1 MDQSRIPA
9 KEIHPP
15 DRQDTTRKI
24 RYPMMMKATR
34 CRELREDPKEE
45 DPNNDENDDSSSPP
59 KSYLSN
65 TPKEAECL
73 SLLATISKDPTVP
86 QVGWLL
92 SARNEYGTAKPLPTY
107 LRPTLLPHPNLY
119 DLKDL
124 LQFVFRHVRHE
135 SWLVEDTTTTAISP
149 NQTLKWRAGDSLD
162 QSILLASLLLGAG
175 YDAYVLVGT
184 APDWLCRGETDLLC
198 IGNDDDDWR
207 GGHGST
213 GGAGESCDRFGWR
226 GMPFTEVPVDVDRES
241 GNGSANGLHAWV
253 MVRPGRRCDDGSSD
267 DDDNDEDAFD
277 ARVSTIFADP
287 AVGRIWSAE
296 DDSSSTSSSS
306 PYSSTHTIWN
316 QSNQWIRLSSTA
328 SEVCAQIPSYMYID
342 LEDESIWRPI
352 WGNEVHVP
360 ASWAEKIEV
369 PVPFPSTE
377 HRVEL
382 YAQAKLELST
392 ASRKL
397 TRYNDEERT
406 EETEAI
412 EVFQGRLDYLLERQS
427 RTTSPNQTFTETFSE
442 FHPAGLRQWTE
453 TLGVERIID
462 FHLWIRADGLVCRKE
477 NYGDEKI
484 SEEFRSRPDG
494 LTQRI
499 IRVARISEGDYAPKG
514 ASILNKSD
522 GEEVAVMEIEEHCG
536 DLDDIKAKLE
546 ADNVV
551 TEQAVTSRIF
561 HLVENRISVKRIYHD
576 GVAMVSNTENIKKE
590 QANVSQRALFGKD
603 DAEDKE
609 ARGNNSTAEAL
620 ISERE
625 SISAVLSIQEDM
637 LHLCRVRC
645 NEERKWLM
653 QHDEAPISS
662 IPSEVPKGVEEGS
675 EAKPN
680 TEQPRDYLEP
690 FLIGVHDVNNIPPE
704 EAERIKEACLDSLK
718 DRLLQRAQ
726 IMQSKLDEEKKE
738 VGMVEESRDSL
749 DDEAASRIRVW
760 EQRLEQH
767 EARSLDK
774 FVALQ
779 ETLNSDERLQRAA
792 A

>member
-1 MDQSRIPA
+1 
-9 KEIHPP
+9 
-15 DRQDTTRKI
+15 
-24 RYPMMMKATR
+24 MKATR
-34 CRELREDPKEE
+34 CRELREHLKE
-45 DPNNDENDDSSSPP
+45 DPNNNENDDSSSPP
-59 KSYLSN
+59 PSPSN

-86 QVGWLL
+86 QGWLL
-92 SARNEYGTAKPLPTY
+92 SARNEFGTLKPLPTY

-184 APDWLCRGETDLLC
+184 APDWLCRGVTDLLC

-213 GGAGESCDRFGWR
+213 GGAGESCGRFGWR
-226 GMPFTEVPVDVDRES
+226 GMPFTEVPVDVDGES

-277 ARVSTIFADP
+277 ACVSTIFADP

-306 PYSSTHTIWN
+306 PYSSIHTIWN
-316 QSNQWIRLSSTA
+316 QSNQWIHLSSTA

-360 ASWAEKIEV
+360 ASWAEKIEM
-369 PVPFPSTE
+369 PVPFPPTE

-412 EVFQGRLDYLLERQS
+412 EVFQGRLDHLLERRKHAPQAQ
-427 RTTSPNQTFTETFSE
+427 TQTFTETFSE

-453 TLGVERIID
+453 TLGVERIIE

-477 NYGDEKI
+477 NYGDKKI
-484 SEEFRSRPDG
+484 REEFRSRPDG

-499 IRVARISEGDYAPKG
+499 IRVGRISEGDYPPKG

-522 GEEVAVMEIEEHCG
+522 GEEVAVIEIEEHYG

-551 TEQAVTSRIF
+551 TAQAVTSRIF
-561 HLVENRISVKRIYHD
+561 HLVENRISVERIYHD
-576 GVAMVSNTENIKKE
+576 GVAIVSNTENIKKE
-590 QANVSQRALFGKD
+590 QADVSRHALIRKD
-603 DAEDKE
+603 DEGKE
-609 ARGNNSTAEAL
+609 ARVNNSTAEAL
-620 ISERE
+620 IAERE
-625 SISAVLSIQEDM
+625 SISSVVSTHEDM

-653 QHDEAPISS
+653 QHTEAPTSS
-662 IPSEVPKGVEEGS
+662 ISLEVPKGVEEGS

-680 TEQPRDYLEP
+680 TEQQPRDYLEP
-690 FLIGVHDVNNIPPE
+690 FLIGVHDVDNISPE

-726 IMQSKLDEEKKE
+726 IMQSKLEE
-738 VGMVEESRDSL
+738 VRMIEESRDSL
-749 DDEAASRIRVW
+749 DDEAASRIRIW

>member
-1 MDQSRIPA
+1 MEHPGIHGINRSIPA
-9 KEIHPP
+9 AKRYHL
-15 DRQDTTRKI
+15 RKLVDTL
-24 RYPMMMKATR
+24 MKATR
-34 CRELREDPKEE
+34 CRKLREHLKEE
-45 DPNNDENDDSSSPP
+45 DPNSDENDDSSSPP
-59 KSYLSN
+59 QSYLSN

-73 SLLATISKDPTVP
+73 SHLATTVSKDSSTVP
-86 QVGWLL
+86 QVLVGWLL

-107 LRPTLLPHPNLY
+107 LRLTLLPHPNLY
-119 DLKDL
+119 DLRDL

-135 SWLVEDTTTTAISP
+135 SWLVEEDTRNGCKITPTTTATSP

-175 YDAYVLVGT
+175 YDAYVVVGM
-184 APDWLCRGETDLLC
+184 APDWLRRGETDLLC

-207 GGHGST
+207 GGQ
-213 GGAGESCDRFGWR
+213 GAENCGRFGWR
-226 GMPFTEVPVDVDRES
+226 GIPFTEVPLDGEN

-253 MVRPGRRCDDGSSD
+253 MVRPGRRCDDGSSSD
-267 DDDNDEDAFD
+267 DEDAFD
-277 ARVSTIFADP
+277 ACASTIFADP

-296 DDSSSTSSSS
+296 DDSSSSSPSS
-306 PYSSTHTIWN
+306 PYSSIHTIWN
-316 QSNQWIRLSSTA
+316 QSNQWIRLSSTD
-328 SEVCAQIPSYMYID
+328 SEACAQIPSYID
-342 LEDESIWRPI
+342 LEDESIWRPLYDM
-352 WGNEVHVP
+352 NKVHVP
-360 ASWAEKIEV
+360 ASWAEKIEM
-369 PVPFPSTE
+369 PVPFPPTE

-382 YAQAKLELST
+382 YAQAKLELSP

-397 TRYNDEERT
+397 TRYDDEERT

-412 EVFQGRLDYLLERQS
+412 EVFQGRLDHLLERQT

-453 TLGVERIID
+453 TLGVERIIE

-477 NYGDEKI
+477 NYGDEKQI
-484 SEEFRSRPDG
+484 IEEFRSRPDG

-514 ASILNKSD
+514 ASILNKLD
-522 GEEVAVMEIEEHCG
+522 GEEIAVIEIEEHYG
-536 DLDDIKAKLE
+536 DLDDIKARLE

-576 GVAMVSNTENIKKE
+576 GVVIVSNTEDIKKE
-590 QANVSQRALFGKD
+590 QADVSQHALIGKD
-603 DAEDKE
+603 DEGKE
-609 ARGNNSTAEAL
+609 ARDNNSTAEAL
-620 ISERE
+620 IAERD
-625 SISAVLSIQEDM
+625 SISSVTSIHEDM

-653 QHDEAPISS
+653 EDEAPASSISS
-662 IPSEVPKGVEEGS
+662 DVSKGVEEGS

-690 FLIGVHDVNNIPPE
+690 FLIGVQDVDNIPPE
-704 EAERIKEACLDSLK
+704 EAERIKEACLGSLK

-738 VGMVEESRDSL
+738 VGLEEESRD
-749 DDEAASRIRVW
+749 DKAASRIRVW

-767 EARSLDK
+767 ETRSLDK

-779 ETLNSDERLQRAA
+779 ERLNSDERLQRTSA
-792 A
+792 